1 MIPNEVISPCAFD
14 FDHNSCIRFPGKDTN
29 SSDNIARHMELITV
43 SPVVVS
49 AIFVF
54 PSHKNNVYV

>member
-1 MIPNEVISPCAFD
+1 MGEMSK
-14 FDHNSCIRFPGKDTN
+14 SEWEPGYRGGKP
-29 SSDNIARHMELITV
+29 V

-54 PSHKNNVYV
+54 PSHKNNVYILSKVYCYFVWERNF